1 MRAAVVPDEGVTAV
15 FGVRDRGEEEAVK
28 RIALQ
33 CEL

>member
-1 MRAAVVPDEGVTAV
+1 MIPDKGVAAV
-15 FGVRDRGEEEAVK
+15 FGVRDRGEEETVK